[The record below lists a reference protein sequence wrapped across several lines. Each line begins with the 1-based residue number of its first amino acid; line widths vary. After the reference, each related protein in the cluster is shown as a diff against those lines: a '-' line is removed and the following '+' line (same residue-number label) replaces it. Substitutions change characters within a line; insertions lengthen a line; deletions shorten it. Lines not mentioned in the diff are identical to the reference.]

1 MRTSTAVLLTTAL
14 AALAPEAI
22 AQTPAAGDSAPPPK
36 PSLFKDPEDGA
47 FDVGGWVATRRGI
60 LPVPAVI
67 TEPAVGYGG
76 AVALILIHGGG
87 LGGVRDAPPGVTGK
101 PVPPDISALA
111 GAATENGT
119 WAAFAA
125 HMGYWGGDR
134 WRYTG
139 VAGYVSPRL
148 DTYDAQGRAYGFNLA
163 GWLVYQE
170 MKLRLGRS
178 NLFVG
183 GRFLYSNS
191 TVRFTSGLAP
201 KDVPAPEF
209 ATVDSGLGP
218 IVELDSRDSTF
229 TPSSGVQIKASALFY
244 GPYLG
249 GDHAYE
255 RYTGDAR
262 FYWDVS
268 PRLVLAAR
276 VAAQS
281 VAGDAP
287 FYSRPFVKLRGI
299 PTMRYQGETVVTL
312 DSEARWGLTKRWWL
326 VAFAGAGWTDAG
338 SATALADTSVHSGGF
353 GGRYVLARAL
363 GLQAGLDVAKGPE
376 QWAFYVVFGSSW

>member
-287 FYSRPFVKLRGI
+287 FYSPRADLTSKVMGTTGVGQPGVGAVDFMPGVGQAFGVNEAVRDKSPQSLAMALI
-299 PTMRYQGETVVTL
+299 PGSNDGKAIMGGA
-312 DSEARWGLTKRWWL
+312 DAAAKAAEASAMQPVCGPRRSCPRRS
-326 VAFAGAGWTDAG
+326 GW
-338 SATALADTSVHSGGF
+338 
-353 GGRYVLARAL
+353 
-363 GLQAGLDVAKGPE
+363 
-376 QWAFYVVFGSSW
+376 